1 MKNNVL
7 RKLLILCMGGGI
19 AITSSALAA
28 TVKVVT
34 DGNGKVSTDGTVWAE
49 SVQLTVADGDALGND
64 RVKYQPNQKYKY
76 DHVTTDMTPLADK
89 IDGKTSF
96 MVMLDKSG
104 NVYGIGSSKSGEF
117 GSNLFT
123 NKFIQILIQ
132 DEQGQDVKFKD
143 IAAGLKFTVLLDK
156 AGNVWTAGDNG
167 KGQLGRDGDN
177 KVFQKVDTKGVTFD
191 AVAAGSEF
199 AILLDTDG
207 HLWGMGDNRN
217 SQLGSNTTEKITECT
232 RLLGSN
238 KNLTFTAI
246 AAGNDFSILLE
257 KGTGYVWGMGGNK
270 EGQLGTSKS
279 NSFITPIRKLNFGG
293 QDVCFTAIAAGSLHT
308 VLLDN
313 DGNVWTAGFN
323 GANNRGGQLAREGS
337 GESFQKVSLPAGLGR
352 VSDVYA
358 GTYQTF
364 VQNQDGNIWAA
375 GQNNDGRLG
384 TGNISY
390 KVPSLKPV
398 TINGA
403 GKIKYVLTCSTS
415 YVIDKNGKMFSAGAK
430 SDVLGRET
438 NSANNPTFE
447 PIDSSIETTTWG
459 DMITRKIN
467 GDTMFTVHAVK
478 QTLIHIRY
486 DLDEGQ
492 WTQGSKEEN
501 YYEKE
506 TPKYVHPV
514 DGPTYVKK
522 QGYTFDGWEE
532 PTTSGDDIEY
542 WIKYKAKWKQNVYTI
557 HYDMTEGGEPSTI
570 PDKTDAAWDT
580 VIRKDLPEIT
590 RPGYT
595 LSGDMWRYTSTSNRG
610 YFVSRKT
617 TCESLLTT
625 AGDEAVREITIK
637 PVWAEKTGYTV
648 RFDTDGGTTIGDKKN
663 LKWTAAVLDA
673 VSDPVKN
680 GWIFDGWTYNGNP
693 VSASATYADLAG
705 TDDDPSH
712 ILVVKAK
719 WRDATSPVITGV
731 EDGKTYCSAQTMTVT
746 DNDLESVTVNGAP
759 VQLDAQNQYVLKP
772 GNGPQRIV
780 ARDRAG
786 NTTEVTVT
794 INDGHTGGSA
804 TCVAKA
810 RCQVCGVEYGEV
822 NPRNHAALRHVPAQ
836 DSTLSK
842 EGNIEYWY
850 CAACGKYFRDAAG
863 TSEMSREQTIVPKLA
878 PKTGDESRLALWFAL
893 LLISGGTIAI
903 AIRKKKNR

>member
-1 MKNNVL
+1 MY
-7 RKLLILCMGGGI
+7 GGGI

-28 TVKVVT
+28 TVTVAT

-49 SVQLTVADGDALGND
+49 SVQLTVADGEALGD
-64 RVKYQPNQKYKY
+64 DGVKYHPNQKYKY
-76 DHVTTDMTPLADK
+76 DHVTTETITFAEKLSSLRSNML
-89 IDGKTSF
+89 
-96 MVMLDKSG
+96 MLDQ
-104 NVYGIGSSKSGEF
+104 NHDVYGIGSNNYGEL
-117 GSNLFT
+117 GP
-123 NKFIQILIQ
+123 NKGEYKQFIQIVIQ
-132 DEQGQDVKFKD
+132 DEGQDVKFKD
-143 IAAGLKFTVLLDK
+143 IAIGNEFSVLLDK
-156 AGNVWTAGDNG
+156 DGNVWTAGNNRYG
-167 KGQLGRDGDN
+167 KLGRGGDN
-177 KVFQKVDTKGVTFD
+177 TVFQKIDTQGVPVKFA
-191 AVAAGSEF
+191 AVAAGYDF

-207 HLWGMGDNRN
+207 HLWGMGSNEKR
-217 SQLGSNTTEKITECT
+217 QLGSVTPANNTCA
-232 RLLGSN
+232 RLLGEN
-238 KNLTFTAI
+238 KDLTFKAI
-246 AAGNDFSILLE
+246 AAGNAFSILL
-257 KGTGYVWGMGGNK
+257 GTDGRVWGMGANNY
-270 EGQLGTSKS
+270 GQLG
-279 NSFITPIRKLNFGG
+279 LNADEYDGRPF
-293 QDVCFTAIAAGSLHT
+293 QELKCSESDVRFKAIAAGSQHT
-308 VLLDN
+308 VLLD
-313 DGNVWTAGFN
+313 DKGNVWTAGS
-323 GANNRGGQLAREGS
+323 NNGGQLGRGTAGGNEV
-337 GESFQKVSLPAGLGR
+337 SFQQVILPAGVGT
-352 VSDVYA
+352 VSAIYA
-358 GTYQTF
+358 GWFQTF
-364 VQNQDGNIWAA
+364 IQNQEGNIWAA
-375 GQNNDGRLG
+375 GYNTNGQLG
-384 TGNISY
+384 IGTITNTAAFT
-390 KVPSLKPV
+390 PV
-398 TINGA
+398 TIAGA
-403 GKIKYVLTCSTS
+403 GKIKYVLTSSGLTH
-415 YVIDKNGKMFSAGAK
+415 VIDEKGKVYSAGVDTA
-430 SDVLGRET
+430 VLGRKT
-438 NSANNPTFE
+438 NSSKNPTFE

-486 DLDEGQ
+486 DLDNGEWIQ
-492 WTQGSKEEN
+492 IDRRED
-501 YYEKE
+501 YYENE
-506 TPKYVHPV
+506 TPNYVHPV
-514 DGPTYVKK
+514 DGPTNVKK
-522 QGYTFDGWEE
+522 PGYTFDGWKE

-542 WIKYKAKWKQNVYTI
+542 WIKYKAKWKQNVYII

-580 VIRKDLPEIT
+580 VIRKDVPEIT

-595 LSGDMWRYTSTSNRG
+595 LSGDMWWYTSTSNRG

-617 TCESLLTT
+617 TCGSLLTT

-637 PVWAEKTGYTV
+637 PDWAEKTGYTV

-810 RCQVCGVEYGEV
+810 RCQVCSVEYGEV

-863 TSEMSREQTIVPKLA
+863 TSEISREQTIVPKLA

-903 AIRKKKNR
+903 AIRKKKTR